1 MCARTRLCGSHG
13 KPGAPGHAEA
23 GTPAGFHSG
32 HAGTGP
38 TRGGIRLV
46 CLLAILGIPGVVRG
60 DVAVRLRHD
69 LTAGVLTAYDV
80 RIEGERTAGSRPGN
94 EVVRFTQSGALTLVI
109 LETPDQR
116 TARRAWMMTLE
127 SPEVSS
133 LTRDGQPVI
142 DPPSAKE
149 LGLPPQAS
157 QLRVSTIDSSGADAS
172 PVGGSRVQQAA
183 MLLALDFA
191 HWPDR
196 LVGAGESWKTQSS
209 REELAG
215 TWTQTYTALEGRG
228 GERLA
233 RGTFDF
239 AGELA
244 GPFVNVARIES
255 VRGEWFWRLA
265 KRGLERS
272 RSEVLLAYGPP
283 DAPRRLHTVVTLT
296 LKERRRLD
304 DARLDAARA
313 DLRAL
318 ADLASASDT
327 ADERRV
333 ALEAYLRDRPESLW
347 LPIARGLLDRAVRDE
362 AIYSDMDAERV
373 GDALVAL
380 ITRWQNAA
388 LADKLEALTPIRA
401 TFAQLMSTNRAVVHE
416 LAGGEDVN
424 LRAMAIFC
432 VAFGDEAADL
442 AKVIAACGDGDARVR
457 MWAAYGLAERRDAAT
472 DPDVLFRLLD
482 DPEEKVRR
490 RACMAVQ
497 TCVTRQSAQR
507 DRFVKR
513 LLEMLANDPEDEV
526 HPDAA
531 QALDAIATRADLPAL
546 IAAEST
552 QEVPAARWQ
561 LEDTIQRLGGKTKGP
576 SDPP

>member
-1 MCARTRLCGSHG
+1 MRATVTTAIRQRTTR
-13 KPGAPGHAEA
+13 
-23 GTPAGFHSG
+23 SG
-32 HAGTGP
+32 P
-38 TRGGIRLV
+38 PRGGLRLV
-46 CLLAILGIPGVVRG
+46 CLLAILGLPSVARG

-69 LTAGVLTAYDV
+69 LTAGALTAYDV
-80 RIEGERTAGSRPGN
+80 RIEGERTTGSRPGK

-133 LTRDGQPVI
+133 LARDGEPVI

-157 QLRVSTIDSSGADAS
+157 QLRVSTIDSAGADAS

-183 MLLALDFA
+183 LLLALDFA

-196 LVGAGESWKTQSS
+196 LVGAGESWETQTN

-244 GPFVNVARIES
+244 GPFANVARIES

-283 DAPRRLHTVVTLT
+283 EAPRRLRTVVTLT
-296 LKERRRLD
+296 LKERLRLD
-304 DARLDAARA
+304 EDRLDAARA

-318 ADLASASDT
+318 ADLAAASDT

-333 ALEAYLRDRPESLW
+333 ALEAYLRERPESLW
-347 LPIARGLLDRAVRDE
+347 LPIARDLLDRAARD
-362 AIYSDMDAERV
+362 AAVFSDMDAERV
-373 GDALVAL
+373 EDALVAL

-388 LADKLEALTPIRA
+388 LADELEALQPIRA

-416 LAGGEDVN
+416 LAAGEDVN

-497 TCVTRQSAQR
+497 TCITRNSAQR

-513 LLEMLANDPEDEV
+513 LLDMLDHDPEDEV
-526 HPDAA
+526 HPYAA
-531 QALDAIATRADLPAL
+531 QALDAIAISADLPAL

-561 LEDTIQRLGGKTKGP
+561 LEATIQRLGGKTKGP
-576 SDPP
+576 SDRP